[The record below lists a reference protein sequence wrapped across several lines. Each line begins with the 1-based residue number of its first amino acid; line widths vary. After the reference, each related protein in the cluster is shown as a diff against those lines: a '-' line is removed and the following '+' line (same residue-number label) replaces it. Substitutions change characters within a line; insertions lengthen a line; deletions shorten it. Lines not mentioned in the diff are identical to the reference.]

1 MNYTF
6 IPDPKRLASINK
18 EVEELY
24 YKKYKE
30 ALVDEI
36 NTLFHQSRTIDGGR
50 VVRHEGPLRTLV
62 KEQVENF
69 YLSEKTQDR
78 AIKYI
83 DDIFIPVIDDC
94 IKDAVK
100 HVVRRENFSNIVQ
113 RTKDT
118 LSK

>member
-1 MNYTF
+1 M
-6 IPDPKRLASINK
+6 
-18 EVEELY
+18 Y

-36 NTLFHQSRTIDGGR
+36 NTLFHKSRTIDGAR
-50 VVRHEGPLRTLV
+50 VVVHEGPVRTLI

-83 DDIFIPVIDDC
+83 DDSFIPAIDAC